1 MDKKGFQEMNEQEFY
16 RVMLELNK
24 DVAEIN
30 GKVDRLLERTVSKD
44 DCQKSKQVCYKENIE
59 PLKAFM
65 YKLIGAILILNVVLA
80 FAMKKI

>member
-1 MDKKGFQEMNEQEFY
+1 MKGLYEMDEKEFY
-16 RVMLELNK
+16 RVMLEMNK
-24 DVAEIN
+24 DIAEIN

-65 YKLIGAILILNVVLA
+65 YKLIGALLIINVVLVLVI
-80 FAMKKI
+80 KKI